1 VGCLSSVASETA
13 NSEKTRIVDELRP
26 TFLLAKLLESID
38 LCRSTYYYQMDLARA
53 GDRYAELKARIR
65 ASFDLHL
72 GRYGYRRVT
81 AELCRNG
88 EAVDPKTVQRLMQ
101 EMGLK
106 STVRPKKYK
115 SYKGIEGETANNT
128 IDRDFEATR
137 PNEKWVTDVTEF
149 KVAGEKLYLS
159 PVLDLY
165 NREIVAFTMDTRPSL
180 NLVTSMLAEALEK
193 LPGEDTP
200 LMHSDQGWHYRMPK
214 YQSALKERGIVQSMS
229 RKGNCYD
236 NAVMENFF
244 GLLKTEYFY
253 QTKFTSV
260 EQLREGITKY
270 IDYYNNDR
278 IKAKLGWLS
287 PVEYRTQRATPM
299 AASN

>member
-1 VGCLSSVASETA
+1 
-13 NSEKTRIVDELRP
+13 
-26 TFLLAKLLESID
+26 LAKLLERINLS
-38 LCRSTYYYQMDLARA
+38 RSTYYHQMGLARA
-53 GDRYAELKARIR
+53 GDRYAELKARIQ
-65 ASFDLHL
+65 AAFDLHL

-88 EAVDPKTVQRLMQ
+88 PAVDPKTVQRLMQ
-101 EMGLK
+101 EMRLK
-106 STVRPKKYK
+106 SSVRPKKYQ
-115 SYKGIEGETANNT
+115 SYKGIEGETAKNT
-128 IDRDFEATR
+128 MARDFEATR

-165 NREIVAFTMDTRPSL
+165 NREIIAFTMDTRPSL
-180 NLVTSMLAEALEK
+180 NLVTAMLAEALEK
-193 LPGEDTP
+193 LPGEDRP
-200 LMHSDQGWHYRMPK
+200 LMHSDQGWHYRMPA
-214 YQSALKERGIVQSMS
+214 YQSALKDHGVVQSMS

-253 QTKFTSV
+253 QTKVTSI
-260 EQLREGITKY
+260 EQLREGIAKY

-278 IKAKLGWLS
+278 IKQKLGWLS
-287 PVEYRTQRATPM
+287 PVEYRTQHAMHM
-299 AASN
+299 AVSN

>member
-1 VGCLSSVASETA
+1 
-13 NSEKTRIVDELRP
+13 
-26 TFLLAKLLESID
+26 
-38 LCRSTYYYQMDLARA
+38 
-53 GDRYAELKARIR
+53 
-65 ASFDLHL
+65 
-72 GRYGYRRVT
+72 
-81 AELCRNG
+81 
-88 EAVDPKTVQRLMQ
+88 VDPKTVQRLMQ

-106 STVRPKKYK
+106 STVRPKKYQ
-115 SYKGIEGETANNT
+115 SYKGIEGETAKNT
-128 IDRDFEATR
+128 MERDFDATK

-165 NREIVAFTMDTRPSL
+165 NREIIAFTMDTRPSL
-180 NLVTSMLAEALEK
+180 NLVTSMLAEALEN
-193 LPGEDTP
+193 LPGEDKP
-200 LMHSDQGWHYRMPK
+200 LMHSDQGWHYRMPA
-214 YQSALKERGIVQSMS
+214 YQSALKGRGVVQSMS

-253 QTKFTSV
+253 QTKVTSI

-270 IDYYNNDR
+270 IDYYNNER
-278 IKAKLGWLS
+278 IKEKLGWLS
-287 PVEYRTQRATPM
+287 PVEYRTQQAMPM